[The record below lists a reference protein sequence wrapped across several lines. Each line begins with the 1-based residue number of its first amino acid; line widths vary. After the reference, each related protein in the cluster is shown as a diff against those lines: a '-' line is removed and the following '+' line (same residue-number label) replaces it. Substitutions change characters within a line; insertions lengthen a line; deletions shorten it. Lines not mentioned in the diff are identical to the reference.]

1 MVIDTSAIV
10 AILRNEPE
18 AVRLERVLVA
28 DPIRLVPA
36 TCVLEARMVLVSRR
50 GEHALAEV
58 DLWLSKIEA
67 EVIPVDAD
75 LIDVATQAWLAYGKG
90 RHPASLNFADCLS
103 YALAKRAD
111 EPLLFIGGD
120 FVQTDIEAAWT
131 GEIS

>member
-18 AVRLERVLVA
+18 AARLEKLLVT

-50 GEHALAEV
+50 GEHALAEI
-58 DLWLSKIEA
+58 DLWLAKIEA
-67 EVIPVDAD
+67 DTIPVDAD
-75 LIDVATQAWLAYGKG
+75 LIDLATRAWLTYGKG
-90 RHPASLNFADCLS
+90 RHPAALNFADCLS

-111 EPLLFIGGD
+111 EPLLFIGSD
-120 FVQTDIEAAWT
+120 FSRTDIKAA
-131 GEIS
+131 

>member
-18 AVRLERVLVA
+18 AARLEKLLVT

-50 GEHALAEV
+50 GEHALAEI
-58 DLWLSKIEA
+58 DLWLAKIEA
-67 EVIPVDAD
+67 DTIPVDAD
-75 LIDVATQAWLAYGKG
+75 LIDLATRAWLTYSKG
-90 RHPASLNFADCLS
+90 RHPAALNFADCLS

-111 EPLLFIGGD
+111 EPLLFIGSD
-120 FVQTDIEAAWT
+120 FSRTDIKAA
-131 GEIS
+131 

>member
-10 AILRNEPE
+10 AILRNEPQ
-18 AVRLERVLVA
+18 AAKLERALVA
-28 DPIRLVPA
+28 SRVRLVPA

-50 GEHALAEV
+50 GEQALAEV

-67 EVIPVDAD
+67 DIIPVDAD
-75 LIDVATQAWLAYGKG
+75 LVDLATQAWLIYGKG
-90 RHPASLNFADCLS
+90 RHPAALNFADCFS

-120 FVQTDIEAAWT
+120 FSRTDVEAA
-131 GEIS
+131 